1 MSQRRVLSFVVLASL
16 AGAVGFSQGT
26 RHLNPLVDLLA
37 AKKPVFG
44 VYGPRNPRAR
54 PGALATADTVK
65 QKTPAELAKDA
76 LGYGDADYIF
86 DGSMEGD
93 FDRAYPTFVEFAK
106 GMAEGGMV
114 TKGPNARFHHPLA
127 VKMHE
132 IAPDPAKAA
141 ADIGKQLDAGVT
153 AVVFVGVESPDEVK
167 TGLAA
172 MRFKSKGGT
181 RPDAVGNAPAFWGM
195 SEKEYK
201 EKADV
206 WPLNPKGELVNFTI
220 VESKA
225 GLARVRE
232 IAAVKG
238 IGVLF
243 PGAGTLRGVFTTTDA
258 NGQRTFAEKGWEAAI
273 QQVLAACKEFNVACG
288 YPATANDIEMRMQQ
302 GFSVFVINW
311 GEQGFKAVDIGR
323 KVAGRADPGA
333 GSR

>member
-1 MSQRRVLSFVVLASL
+1 MHTRLLVPVVTLSLLGA
-16 AGAVGFSQGT
+16 AGFHQGQ
-26 RHLNPLVDLLA
+26 RHLNPVVDLLA

-44 VYGPRNPRAR
+44 VYGPRNPRVR
-54 PGALATADTVK
+54 PGAPASTDTVK

-76 LGYGDADYIF
+76 LGYTSADYIF

-93 FDRAYPTFVEFAK
+93 FDRAYPAFADFAK
-106 GMAEGGMV
+106 GMADGGMI
-114 TKGPNARFHHPLA
+114 TKGSAAQFHHPLV

-141 ADIGKQLDAGVT
+141 ADIGKQLDLGVSG
-153 AVVFVGVESPDEVK
+153 VVFVGVESPDEVK

-181 RPDAVGNAPAFWGM
+181 RHDNVGNAPSLWGM
-195 SEKEYK
+195 SEKDYK
-201 EKADV
+201 EKADL

-243 PGAGTLRGVFTTTDA
+243 PGAGTLRAQFTTTDA
-258 NGQRTFAEKGWEAAI
+258 NGQRVFDEKGWEAAI
-273 QQVLAACKEFNVACG
+273 QQVLSACKEFNVACG
-288 YPATANDIEMRMQQ
+288 YPATATDIETRMQQ
-302 GFSVFVINW
+302 GFSVFVIAW

-323 KVAGRADPGA
+323 KVAGRVDPGA
-333 GSR
+333 GGR